1 MTKTPNYQLPQWQLD
16 DFIKMADFNAA
27 FSALDSALKA
37 NADANTALSTKLA
50 ASKVCRIQ
58 IGSYVGTGVYG
69 QNNPNTIQCSFTPAV
84 LMVYGYYGYNG
95 QDSGIQTAMRGMS
108 NWGISNDNVPITFGD
123 SSVSWYNRSGNTD
136 SVGNQLNKSGA
147 TYYYCILGYDKD

>member
-58 IGSYVGTGVYG
+58 IGSYAGTGVYG
-69 QNNPNTIQCSFTPAV
+69 QNNPNTIQCGFTPAV
-84 LMVYGYYGYNG
+84 LMIYGYYGY
-95 QDSGIQTAMRGMS
+95 STLGIQTAFRGMS
-108 NWGISNDNVPITFGD
+108 DWKISNGTVPITWGD
-123 SSVSWYNRSGNTD
+123 SSVSWYNNSSDTN
-136 SVGNQLNKSGA
+136 SANNQLNMSGA

>member
-16 DFIKMADFNAA
+16 DFIKMTDFNAA

-50 ASKVCRIQ
+50 ASKVCRIKV
-58 IGSYVGTGVYG
+58 GSYVGAGVYG
-69 QNNPNTIQCSFTPAV
+69 PNKPNTIQCGFTPAV
-84 LMVYGYYGYNG
+84 LMVYGYYGY
-95 QDSGIQTAMRGMS
+95 SLLGIQTAFRGMS
-108 NWGISNDNVPITFGD
+108 DWKISNGTVPITWGD
-123 SSVSWYNRSGNTD
+123 SSVSWYNATSDTN
-136 SVGNQLNKSGA
+136 SVNNQLNMSGW

>member
-69 QNNPNTIQCSFTPAV
+69 QNNPNTIQCGFTPAV
-84 LMVYGYYGYNG
+84 LMVYGYYGYYTL
-95 QDSGIQTAMRGMS
+95 GIQTAFRGMS
-108 NWGISNDNVPITFGD
+108 DWKISNGTVPITWGD
-123 SSVSWYNRSGNTD
+123 SSVSWYND
-136 SVGNQLNKSGA
+136 SSDTNSANNQLNMSGA